1 MRAIFNSWDTK
12 YKQPFGATQ
21 ANTSVKWAVEVD
33 EEIQEITL
41 WLTKNNES
49 PVAYPM
55 TFNDESKMYET
66 SVKIGSS
73 GLYYYYF
80 NIKQNDQFYF
90 LERSQDGFGDGEI
103 SQDGRDIRTFQLT
116 CYDRAVPQ
124 APWYTQGVVYQ
135 IFPDRFN
142 NGNPHGEVQGCKKD
156 SFIYATKEDSPYY
169 IKDEHGDIARWDF
182 FGGNLEG
189 IRQKIP
195 YLKDLGVTAIYLNP
209 IFQASS
215 NHRYDTQD
223 FMKID
228 PMLGTEEDFKNLI
241 KDLHKNRIA
250 LILDGVFNHVGA
262 DSKYFLSA
270 VTDKTGPYYSWFN
283 FINYPTKYQSW
294 WGVTTL
300 PEVNKNNADYQ
311 NFICGP
317 DGVLAKWT
325 RMHVDGWRLDVA
337 DELPMPLLR
346 EIRERL
352 QNEDCHVLI
361 GEVWEDASH
370 KFVNSEFRTYMDGDN
385 LTGTMNYPVRN
396 FIVSLLQ
403 ANNEQEEVAALN
415 DLEKLVENY
424 PKAFLENCLNNIGT
438 HDTARIKTVLG
449 GDEQLVALAFGLLFS
464 VPGVPC
470 IYYGDEAGLEGDK
483 DPDNRRYFPWGKESD
498 FLEKEVKELAH
509 WRRENRALV
518 NGKVGY
524 VKIAYGIN
532 ALVRYNQRELVIYCY
547 NKTDQ
552 DIILDAGEF
561 QTYCLPEKIG
571 ELVSDILDQESIA
584 QKAYLL
590 KTFKLDRNEK
600 E

>member
-1 MRAIFNSWDTK
+1 MRARWRLS
-12 YKQPFGATQ
+12 Q
-21 ANTSVKWAVEVD
+21 VD
-33 EEIQEITL
+33 
-41 WLTKNNES
+41 
-49 PVAYPM
+49 
-55 TFNDESKMYET
+55 
-66 SVKIGSS
+66 
-73 GLYYYYF
+73 
-80 NIKQNDQFYF
+80 
-90 LERSQDGFGDGEI
+90 
-103 SQDGRDIRTFQLT
+103 
-116 CYDRAVPQ
+116 
-124 APWYTQGVVYQ
+124 
-135 IFPDRFN
+135 PDAF
-142 NGNPHGEVQGCKKD
+142 
-156 SFIYATKEDSPYY
+156 
-169 IKDEHGDIARWDF
+169 
-182 FGGNLEG
+182 
-189 IRQKIP
+189 
-195 YLKDLGVTAIYLNP
+195 
-209 IFQASS
+209 
-215 NHRYDTQD
+215 
-223 FMKID
+223 
-228 PMLGTEEDFKNLI
+228 
-241 KDLHKNRIA
+241 
-250 LILDGVFNHVGA
+250 
-262 DSKYFLSA
+262 
-270 VTDKTGPYYSWFN
+270 
-283 FINYPTKYQSW
+283 
-294 WGVTTL
+294 
-300 PEVNKNNADYQ
+300 
-311 NFICGP
+311 
-317 DGVLAKWT
+317 
-325 RMHVDGWRLDVA
+325 VDGWRLDVA

-352 QNEDCHVLI
+352 QNEDCHALI

-370 KFVNSEFRTYMDGDN
+370 KFVNSEFRTYMAGDN

-403 ANNEQEEVAALN
+403 ANNETEEVAAMN

-518 NGKVGY
+518 DGKVGY

-532 ALVRYNQRELVIYCY
+532 APARYNQRELVIYCY

-552 DIILDAGEF
+552 DMILDAGKF

-571 ELVSDILDQESIA
+571 ELLSDILDQESVA